1 MAEVQKVKVL
11 TFGEKTYQVDE
22 MSDAVKQL
30 VQYYNT
36 ANQDAADLHEKLVIM
51 NAARESI
58 SREISNQVAR
68 EEAAEAEKAKNSGEL
83 FVPPAA
89 ND

>member
-11 TFGEKTYQVDE
+11 TFGDKTYQVDE
-22 MSDAVKQL
+22 MSDAVKSL
-30 VQYYNT
+30 VHYYNK
-36 ANQDAADLHEKLVIM
+36 ANQDAADLHENLVIM
-51 NAARESI
+51 NAARESL

-68 EEAAEAEKAKNSGEL
+68 EEAASAEKAKSSGEL
-83 FVPPAA
+83 AVPPAA